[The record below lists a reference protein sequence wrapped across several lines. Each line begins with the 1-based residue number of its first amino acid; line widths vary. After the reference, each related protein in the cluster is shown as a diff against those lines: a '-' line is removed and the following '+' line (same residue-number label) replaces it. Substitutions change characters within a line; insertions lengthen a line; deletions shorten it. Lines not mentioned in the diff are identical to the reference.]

1 MKKMILAA
9 AIVAASA
16 SSAIAQDNTFAP
28 EAGNFSVEVQFNP
41 FSNDFGTFKID
52 QLKGRYFFSDKDAI
66 RFGIGF
72 GFDNVK
78 TTPDPDNNEDTWSKG
93 KVGTFSIN
101 LGYERHFFNYKR
113 VDLYAGAGLGYALQ
127 SVSATSQW
135 VGSDDL
141 LHETQICNAMTTS
154 DPAFENRSYN
164 EFNIKAFTGIDF
176 YVYKGLFVGAELGIK
191 FGFQSYPGYYTK
203 GGYDN
208 NGKWSDSLES
218 DKKNK
223 VNGLQLATYV
233 EPALRLG
240 WTF

>member
-1 MKKMILAA
+1 MILAA

-16 SSAIAQDNTFAP
+16 SSAIAQDNTFTP
-28 EAGNFSVEVQFNP
+28 EAGDFSVEVQFNP
-41 FSNDFGTFKID
+41 FSNDFGTFKLD

-72 GFDNVK
+72 GLDSDK
-78 TTPDPDNNEDTWSKG
+78 TVADPDNNEDNWAKNKLGS
-93 KVGTFSIN
+93 FSIN

-113 VDLYAGAGLGYALQ
+113 VDLYAGAGLGYAVQ
-127 SVSATSQW
+127 SASATSQFADANGKTYESK
-135 VGSDDL
+135 V
-141 LHETQICNAMTTS
+141 CNALTTS
-154 DPAFENRSYN
+154 SPAKEDRSYN
-164 EFNIKAFTGIDF
+164 EFNVKAFTGIDF

-203 GGYDN
+203 GGYDDKGN
-208 NGKWSDSLES
+208 WSDSLES
-218 DKKNK
+218 DKKDKISGIN
-223 VNGLQLATYV
+223 LATYI